1 MRINEGAYLIPT
13 MSVQPGLKVYINNK
27 YYCRTLPTSV
37 AVTPI
42 KTVKP
47 GDVIKCTK
55 SSLFSGEQTLFE
67 KKLYEME
74 IDYNWIPQLEYKKEL
89 VRSIVINESIFNKFI
104 EEADYI
110 GGLEDGKPEGYGRA
124 YYKSS
129 YKKTLYEGEWKN
141 GKFQGIGRIFTEFG
155 GGNIKYRFENGKQ
168 IEELT
173 GKL

>member
-13 MSVQPGLKVYINNK
+13 MSFQTGLKVYINNK
-27 YYCRTLPTSV
+27 YYCRTLSTSV

-42 KTVKP
+42 KKVKP

-55 SSLFSGEQTLFE
+55 SSLFSGEQTIFE

-74 IDYNWIPQLEYKKEL
+74 IDFNWIPQLEYKKEFI
-89 VRSIVINESIFNKFI
+89 RGIVINESIFNKFI

-110 GGLEDGKPEGYGRA
+110 GGWEEGKPEGYGRA
-124 YYKSS
+124 YYKGSE
-129 YKKTLYEGEWKN
+129 KMLYEGDWKN
-141 GKFQGIGRIFTEFG
+141 GKFQGIGRIFTEYG
-155 GGNIKYRFENGKQ
+155 GGNIKYRFEKEKQ